1 MFEGR
6 GKDASKEMKK
16 LFLLLLLVL
25 PLAAN
30 SQGGTFLNGNKLK
43 TDCAQKDGFFDN
55 GFCMGYIIGVADN
68 RSFYICSP
76 GGSGGVTAAQY
87 TDIVKKYLNDN
98 PAQLHRDAD
107 VLVLDALTQ
116 AFPCPKKK

>member
-1 MFEGR
+1 VFEVGW
-6 GKDASKEMKK
+6 KDAGKMKK
-16 LFLLLLLVL
+16 LFLLLILAL

-30 SQGGTFLNGNKLK
+30 SQGGNFQNGNKLK
-43 TDCAQKDGFFDN
+43 THCAKEGGFSD

-68 RSFYICSP
+68 RSFYICAP
-76 GGSGGVTAAQY
+76 GGSGGVTQGQF

-98 PAQLHRDAD
+98 PAQLHKDAD

-116 AFPCPKKK
+116 AFPCPKQK

>member
-1 MFEGR
+1 
-6 GKDASKEMKK
+6 
-16 LFLLLLLVL
+16 
-25 PLAAN
+25 
-30 SQGGTFLNGNKLK
+30 
-43 TDCAQKDGFFDN
+43 
-55 GFCMGYIIGVADN
+55 MGYTIGVADSN
-68 RSFYICSP
+68 SFLICAP
-76 GGSGGVTAAQY
+76 GGPGGVTQGQF

>member
-1 MFEGR
+1 
-6 GKDASKEMKK
+6 MKK

-43 TDCAQKDGFFDN
+43 THCVQKDGFFDN

-76 GGSGGVTAAQY
+76 GGSGGVTGAQY